1 MDGAEQVARYPLST
15 DYHSL
20 RVDGNRVLLKTAGRF
35 DLFRLTGDALEFLR
49 GYSLDSPVFDFE
61 MHEGLLFLLTSR
73 ADVQHL
79 GAFQIVDLS
88 VEEPRQVAEAIPEL
102 IGEVPMF
109 KAGHDLALDGH
120 YAYILDNT
128 MAPYYLGIID
138 IADPRNPVA
147 EWREFAGVNES
158 LVGQDIGERWFVLS
172 VSSTIFGSRSRL
184 GILSKEPPPMILASL
199 GVGFVPPEGSDIG
212 SGVIKGFTAGW
223 VSVENGNLLFVGH
236 MGGLAMAFFD
246 ASSPEAPE
254 LIWTRTIE
262 PKGMS
267 LDPDVCRG
275 VLAMRSG
282 AKSVLLLEVNA
293 DGPVELHKIAR
304 YEAIRDVTFDSRC

>member
-1 MDGAEQVARYPLST
+1 MDGAEQVARYPLAT

-35 DLFRLTGDALEFLR
+35 DLFRLTGDGLEFLR

-128 MAPYYLGIID
+128 LEKAKKILGGQTD
-138 IADPRNPVA
+138 IAEGAFFEIYIVVGFIY
-147 EWREFAGVNES
+147 W
-158 LVGQDIGERWFVLS
+158 LVSYLL
-172 VSSTIFGSRSRL
+172 SRL
-184 GILSKEPPPMILASL
+184 GGAAETRL
-199 GVGFVPPEGSDIG
+199 GLG
-212 SGVIKGFTAGW
+212 
-223 VSVENGNLLFVGH
+223 
-236 MGGLAMAFFD
+236 
-246 ASSPEAPE
+246 
-254 LIWTRTIE
+254 TR
-262 PKGMS
+262 
-267 LDPDVCRG
+267 
-275 VLAMRSG
+275 
-282 AKSVLLLEVNA
+282 
-293 DGPVELHKIAR
+293 
-304 YEAIRDVTFDSRC
+304 